1 MADKRLYQVLGS
13 CLLGG
18 LAGIL
23 YGLFVRKTGLGIP
36 CMFHLLTGLKCPGCG
51 VTRMAVALL
60 QLDFAGAFEAN
71 PAVLVLSPVLLAVFI
86 KSAKTYIRTGRWTMG
101 AMENTAVWLGT
112 AVLVLYGIVRN
123 VLPLP

>member
-1 MADKRLYQVLGS
+1 
-13 CLLGG
+13 
-18 LAGIL
+18 
-23 YGLFVRKTGLGIP
+23 
-36 CMFHLLTGLKCPGCG
+36 
-51 VTRMAVALL
+51 MAVALL

-86 KSAKTYIRTGRWTMG
+86 KSAKTYIKTGRWTMG

-112 AVLVLYGIVRN
+112 TVLVLYGIVRN